1 MKKIIITI
9 ILFLLAFNILYG
21 QEKNEAEKMNRKKM
35 KVAAYLYFKYNA
47 KEAIETYK
55 SIFDAAVVCE
65 YLYSEDMTQNQ
76 ELVGKIFHAE
86 LKVGDLNLY
95 ISDSGE
101 EPSFSSVKFV
111 VEISDEGEARKCFEA
126 LARDGKIISDFTKM
140 PFGPTIAEVEDK
152 FGVKWDIVIC

>member
-1 MKKIIITI
+1 MKKLLIPSIFI
-9 ILFLLAFNILYG
+9 LLAFNISYG
-21 QEKNEAEKMNRKKM
+21 QEKNETENLTGNKM
-35 KVAAYLYFKYNA
+35 KVAAYLSFKDNA

-55 SIFDAAVVCE
+55 SVFNASVVCE
-65 YLYSEDMTQNQ
+65 YLYNEGMTQNR

-95 ISDSGE
+95 ICDSGE

-111 VEISDEGEARKCFEA
+111 VEISEEAEARKCFEDI
-126 LARDGKIISDFTKM
+126 ARNGKVISDFKKM
-140 PFGPTIAEVEDK
+140 PFGPTIAQVEDK